1 VNPRSDFA
9 ATIIDRWKAP
19 ALDKR
24 PRMVPALELAQ
35 LVKRFGSTTAVDR
48 IDLAVPSGELVALL
62 GPSGCGKTTTLRIV
76 AGFERPDS
84 GRVRIQGV
92 DVTAAPPYRRDTG
105 MVFQH
110 YALFPHM
117 TVRENVGFGLRMRG
131 VDRSES
137 ETRVQEALALV
148 SLRGLEARYPRQLS
162 GGQQQRVA
170 LARALV
176 IRPQLLL
183 LDEPLSSLDAKLRQE
198 MRLEVRAIQRQV
210 GITALFV
217 THDQE
222 EALSLADRVAVIN
235 QGRIEQVGTPVEVY
249 EQPRTAFVAG
259 FIGQS
264 NFFRGEIVD
273 AVADGGR
280 GVLRGE
286 DGRLFHAS
294 NPLRLAAR
302 SPALLAVKDQRV
314 RMCSAPSPAALNS
327 LAATVESVSYLGT
340 AVQYVC
346 RAGERSVVALVGNDG
361 HQPLLRPDA
370 RVWVEWHPDDAVLLP
385 P

>member
-1 VNPRSDFA
+1 
-9 ATIIDRWKAP
+9 
-19 ALDKR
+19 
-24 PRMVPALELAQ
+24 MVPALELAQ
-35 LVKRFGSTTAVDR
+35 LVKRFGSITAVDCV
-48 IDLAVPSGELVALL
+48 DLAVPSGELVALL

-76 AGFERPDS
+76 AGFERPDA
-84 GRVRIQGV
+84 GRVYIQGV
-92 DVTAAPPYRRDTG
+92 DVTATPPYRRDTG

-131 VDRSES
+131 VDRSEAGS
-137 ETRVQEALALV
+137 RVTDALALV
-148 SLRGLEARYPRQLS
+148 SLSGLEERYPRQLS

-176 IRPQLLL
+176 IRPRLLL

-198 MRLEVRAIQRQV
+198 MRLEVRAIQRRV

-235 QGRIEQVGTPVEVY
+235 QGRVEQVGTPVEVY

-264 NFFRGEIVD
+264 NFFHGEIVD
-273 AVADGGR
+273 DDAGGGR
-280 GVLRGE
+280 GILRGE
-286 DGRLFHAS
+286 DGWLLHGS

-302 SPALLAVKDQRV
+302 SRAFLAVKDQRI
-314 RMCSAPSPAALNS
+314 RLRGAPSPSAVNS

-346 RAGERSVVALVGNDG
+346 RAGQRPVVALVGNDG
-361 HQPLLRPDA
+361 HQALLPA
-370 RVWVEWHPDDAVLLP
+370 QSPVWVEWDPDDAVLLP

>member
-1 VNPRSDFA
+1 
-9 ATIIDRWKAP
+9 
-19 ALDKR
+19 
-24 PRMVPALELAQ
+24 MVLALELAQ
-35 LVKRFGSTTAVDR
+35 LVKRFGSITAVDR

-131 VDRSES
+131 VDRSEV

-148 SLRGLEARYPRQLS
+148 SLSGLEARYPRQLS

-198 MRLEVRAIQRQV
+198 MRLEVRAIQRRV

-235 QGRIEQVGTPVEVY
+235 QGRVEQVGTPVEVY

-264 NFFRGEIVD
+264 NFFRGEIID
-273 AVADGGR
+273 AAADGGR

-294 NPLRLAAR
+294 NPLHLAVR

-314 RMCSAPSPAALNS
+314 RLRSVRSPAALNS
-327 LAATVESVSYLGT
+327 LLATVESVSYLGT

-346 RAGERSVVALVGNDG
+346 RVGERSVVALVGNDG
-361 HQPLLRPDA
+361 HQPLLHPET

>member
-1 VNPRSDFA
+1 
-9 ATIIDRWKAP
+9 
-19 ALDKR
+19 
-24 PRMVPALELAQ
+24 MVPALELAQ
-35 LVKRFGSTTAVDR
+35 LVKRFGSITAVDR
-48 IDLAVPSGELVALL
+48 IDLVVPSGELVALL

-76 AGFERPDS
+76 AGFERPDA
-84 GRVRIQGV
+84 GRVCIQGV

-131 VDRSES
+131 VDRGEA
-137 ETRVQEALALV
+137 EARVREALALV
-148 SLRGLEARYPRQLS
+148 SLSGLEGRYPRQLS

-176 IRPQLLL
+176 IRPQMLL

-198 MRLEVRAIQRQV
+198 MRLEVRAIQRRV

-235 QGRIEQVGTPVEVY
+235 QGRVEQVGTPVEVY
-249 EQPRTAFVAG
+249 ERPRTAFVAG

-264 NFFRGEIVD
+264 NFFRGEI
-273 AVADGGR
+273 AEAAADGGL

-294 NPLRLAAR
+294 NPLHLTAR

-314 RMCSAPSPAALNS
+314 RLRSTQSSAALNS

-361 HQPLLRPDA
+361 RQSLLSAQA
-370 RVWVEWHPDDAVLLP
+370 RVWIEWDPDDAVLLP

>member
-1 VNPRSDFA
+1 
-9 ATIIDRWKAP
+9 
-19 ALDKR
+19 
-24 PRMVPALELAQ
+24 
-35 LVKRFGSTTAVDR
+35 
-48 IDLAVPSGELVALL
+48 
-62 GPSGCGKTTTLRIV
+62 
-76 AGFERPDS
+76 
-84 GRVRIQGV
+84 
-92 DVTAAPPYRRDTG
+92 

-131 VDRSES
+131 VERSEA
-137 ETRVQEALALV
+137 ETRVREALALV
-148 SLRGLEARYPRQLS
+148 SLTGLEGRYPRQLS

-198 MRLEVRAIQRQV
+198 MRLEVRAIQRRV

-235 QGRIEQVGTPVEVY
+235 QGRVEQVGTPVEVY
-249 EQPRTAFVAG
+249 ERPRTAFVAG

-264 NFFRGEIVD
+264 NFFRGEIAD
-273 AVADGGR
+273 AAADGGR

-294 NPLRLAAR
+294 NPLHLAAR

-314 RMCSAPSPAALNS
+314 RLRSAPSPAALNS
-327 LAATVESVSYLGT
+327 LAATVESVAYLGT

-346 RAGERSVVALVGNDG
+346 RAGERAVVALVGNDG
-361 HQPLLRPDA
+361 HQSLLPAQTRI
-370 RVWVEWHPDDAVLLP
+370 WIEWDPDDAVLLP

>member
-1 VNPRSDFA
+1 LKSTGLRQRDDPDQDPGG
-9 ATIIDRWKAP
+9 DRVRTVA
-19 ALDKR
+19 
-24 PRMVPALELAQ
+24 ALELVQ
-35 LVKRFGSTTAVDR
+35 LVKRFGPIAAVDR
-48 IDLAVPSGELVALL
+48 IDLVVQPGELVALL

-84 GRVRIQGV
+84 GRVRIQGD
-92 DVTAAPPYRRDTG
+92 DVTDTPPYRRDTG

-117 TVRENVGFGLRMRG
+117 TVSENIAFGLRMRG
-131 VDRSES
+131 IDRSET
-137 ETRVQEALALV
+137 ETRVREALALV
-148 SLRGLEARYPRQLS
+148 SLSGLERRYPRQLS

-176 IRPQLLL
+176 IRPRLLL

-198 MRLEVRAIQRQV
+198 MRLEVRAIQRRV

-222 EALSLADRVAVIN
+222 EALSLADRLAVIDH
-235 QGRIEQVGTPVEVY
+235 GRIEQVGTPVEVY
-249 EQPRTAFVAG
+249 ERPRTAFVAG

-264 NFFRGEIVD
+264 NFFRGEIVE
-273 AVADGGR
+273 AAADGGR

-286 DGRLFHAS
+286 GGHLFHAG
-294 NPLRLAAR
+294 NPLHLAVRSPAVLSVKDQRIRLRPAR
-302 SPALLAVKDQRV
+302 SPAAV
-314 RMCSAPSPAALNS
+314 NS
-327 LAATVESVSYLGT
+327 LPATIESVSYLGT

-346 RAGERSVVALVGNDG
+346 RIEGRPIVALVGNDG
-361 HQPLLRPDA
+361 HQPVLSADA

>member
-1 VNPRSDFA
+1 
-9 ATIIDRWKAP
+9 
-19 ALDKR
+19 
-24 PRMVPALELAQ
+24 MVPALELAQ
-35 LVKRFGSTTAVDR
+35 LVKRFGSITAVDR
-48 IDLAVPSGELVALL
+48 IDLAVPPGELVALL

-76 AGFERPDS
+76 AGFERPDF

-92 DVTAAPPYRRDTG
+92 DVTTTPPYRRDTG

-117 TVRENVGFGLRMRG
+117 TVRENIGFGLRMRG
-131 VDRSES
+131 VARTEL
-137 ETRVQEALALV
+137 ETRVRETLALV
-148 SLRGLEARYPRQLS
+148 SLSGLEDRYPRQLS

-198 MRLEVRAIQRQV
+198 MRLEVRAIQRRV

-235 QGRIEQVGTPVEVY
+235 QGRVEQMGTPVEVY
-249 EQPRTAFVAG
+249 ERPRTAFVAG

-264 NFFRGEIVD
+264 NFFRGEIAD
-273 AVADGGR
+273 AATNAGR
-280 GVLRGE
+280 GVLRGQ
-286 DGRLFHAS
+286 DGCLFHGS

-302 SPALLAVKDQRV
+302 SQALLAVKDQRV
-314 RMCSAPSPAALNS
+314 RLRSAPSPAALNS
-327 LAATVESVSYLGT
+327 LVATVESVSYLGT

-346 RAGERSVVALVGNDG
+346 RAGEHSVVALVGNDG
-361 HQPLLRPDA
+361 HQSLLSA
-370 RVWVEWHPDDAVLLP
+370 QTRVWIEWDPDDAVLLP

>member
-1 VNPRSDFA
+1 
-9 ATIIDRWKAP
+9 
-19 ALDKR
+19 
-24 PRMVPALELAQ
+24 MVPALELVQ
-35 LVKRFGSTTAVDR
+35 VVKRFGTVAAVDR
-48 IDLAVPSGELVALL
+48 IDLVVQPGELVALL

-84 GRVRIQGV
+84 GRVRIQGD
-92 DVTAAPPYRRDTG
+92 DVTGTPPYARDTG

-117 TVRENVGFGLRMRG
+117 TVRENVAFGLRMRG
-131 VDRSES
+131 IRRSEA
-137 ETRVQEALALV
+137 ETRVREALALV
-148 SLRGLEARYPRQLS
+148 SLSGLEHRYPRQLS

-176 IRPQLLL
+176 IRPRLLL

-198 MRLEVRAIQRQV
+198 MRLEVRAIQRRV

-222 EALSLADRVAVIN
+222 EALSLADRLAVIN
-235 QGRIEQVGTPVEVY
+235 HGRIEQMGTPVEVY

-264 NFFRGEIVD
+264 NFFPGEIVE
-273 AVADGGR
+273 AAADGGR

-286 DGRLFHAS
+286 DGQLFHAS
-294 NPLRLAAR
+294 NPLQLAVR
-302 SPALLAVKDQRV
+302 SPAVLSVRDQRL
-314 RMCSAPSPAALNS
+314 RLRAAKSPAAANS
-327 LAATVESVSYLGT
+327 LPATVDSVSYLGT

-346 RAGERSVVALVGNDG
+346 RIGGRSVVALVGNDG
-361 HQPLLRPDA
+361 HQAILSPEA

>member
-1 VNPRSDFA
+1 
-9 ATIIDRWKAP
+9 
-19 ALDKR
+19 
-24 PRMVPALELAQ
+24 MVPALELAQ
-35 LVKRFGSTTAVDR
+35 LVKRFGSITAVDR
-48 IDLAVPSGELVALL
+48 IDLAVPPGELVALL

-76 AGFERPDS
+76 AGFERPDA
-84 GRVRIQGV
+84 GRVRIQGD
-92 DVTAAPPYRRDTG
+92 DVTAEPPYRRDTG

-117 TVRENVGFGLRMRG
+117 TVRENIGFGLRMRG
-131 VDRSES
+131 VDRHAVEA
-137 ETRVQEALALV
+137 RVQEALALV
-148 SLRGLEARYPRQLS
+148 SLTGLEDRYPRQLS

-176 IRPQLLL
+176 IRPKLLL

-198 MRLEVRAIQRQV
+198 MRLEVRAIQRRV

-235 QGRIEQVGTPVEVY
+235 HGRIEQVGTPVEVY

-259 FIGQS
+259 FIGRS
-264 NFFRGEIVD
+264 NFFSGEIVD
-273 AVADGGR
+273 G

-314 RMCSAPSPAALNS
+314 RLRSAQTPAALNS
-327 LAATVESVSYLGT
+327 LPATVESVSYLGT

-361 HQPLLRPDA
+361 HQPLLSPDA

>member
-1 VNPRSDFA
+1 
-9 ATIIDRWKAP
+9 
-19 ALDKR
+19 
-24 PRMVPALELAQ
+24 MVPALELAQ
-35 LVKRFGSTTAVDR
+35 LVKRFGSITAVDR

-92 DVTAAPPYRRDTG
+92 DVTATPPYRRDTG

-131 VDRSES
+131 VDRSEA
-137 ETRVQEALALV
+137 ETRVREALALV
-148 SLRGLEARYPRQLS
+148 SLSGLEGRYPRQLS

-198 MRLEVRAIQRQV
+198 MRLEVRAIQRRV

-235 QGRIEQVGTPVEVY
+235 QGRVEQVGTPVEVY
-249 EQPRTAFVAG
+249 ERPRTAFVAG

-264 NFFRGEIVD
+264 NFFRGEIAD
-273 AVADGGR
+273 AAAGGGR

-294 NPLRLAAR
+294 NPLHLAAR

-314 RMCSAPSPAALNS
+314 RLRSAQSPAALNS
-327 LAATVESVSYLGT
+327 LAATVESVAYLGT

-361 HQPLLRPDA
+361 HQSLLPA
-370 RVWVEWHPDDAVLLP
+370 QTQVWIEWDPDDAVLLP